1 MSEPLVPVVYTIEE
15 VAALMHTTEWKIY
28 EMIKADE
35 VPGVIRLGG
44 GRNGIRVVKTIF
56 NAALVEWAK
65 AGRLRELAS

>member
-15 VAALMHTTEWKIY
+15 VAVLMHATEWKIY

-35 VPGVIRLGG
+35 VPGVIRLGS

-56 NAALVEWAK
+56 NTALVRWAQT
-65 AGRLRELAS
+65 GSFEERAS